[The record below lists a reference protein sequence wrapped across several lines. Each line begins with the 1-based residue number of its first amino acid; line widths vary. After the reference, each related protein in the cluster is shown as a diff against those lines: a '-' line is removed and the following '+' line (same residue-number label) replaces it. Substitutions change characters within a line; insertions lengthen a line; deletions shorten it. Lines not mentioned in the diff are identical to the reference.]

1 MRILNVDSKII
12 KELRRSGISN
22 EMRSLESSDWIVYE
36 TIDNQILGAAGIG
49 GIFHTSSINIH
60 EKFRGKGYGESID
73 RQKMD

>member
-1 MRILNVDSKII
+1 MNTGNTTQDII
-12 KELRRSGISN
+12 NQLQKFDIST
-22 EMRSLESSDWIVYE
+22 EMKSLESSDWIVYE

-60 EKFRGKGYGESID
+60 EKFREKGYGESID